1 MAQGA
6 LPQEALRAWEEP
18 WVMLVLVRWD
28 GKNAGS
34 RRGIICQGGISKDRK
49 WWLRPLSSG
58 ALRGMRTK
66 IRPEI

>member
-1 MAQGA
+1 M
-6 LPQEALRAWEEP
+6 
-18 WVMLVLVRWD
+18 LVRWD
-28 GKNAGS
+28 GKNGGS